1 MTRRRVRFAG
11 NRAART
17 ECPAMSRGVI
27 IAAPGSGSGKTTLTL
42 ALLRSWR
49 DGGVAVASAKVGP
62 DYIDPAYHAA
72 ASGRTCHNLDTW
84 SMSDRTMAAL
94 IADLRRDASAIVVE
108 GVMGLFDGAPD
119 GRGSAADLSRR
130 TGWPVVLVVD
140 ASGMA
145 ASVAALVHG
154 FASYDPAVEVA
165 GVIFNRT
172 GSARHGALLRRAMRP
187 AGVPVFGCVTRSEC
201 LELPDRHLGLVQA
214 REHPDLEGFL
224 ARAADRIGREVDTE
238 ALLAAAKPARAE
250 PRFPSR
256 DAPLAGGFQPAAARP
271 ARAELRIP
279 PRDDPLAGGLPP
291 AAARPARVEPRIP
304 PWDAPLAGGLPPA
317 AARPARVEPRIPPWD
332 APLAGGFQPAAVQP
346 VRVEPRIPPRDDPLA
361 GEPRDGG
368 HGLPVLGRRIAV
380 ARDDAFAF
388 CYPYVL
394 DAWRRAGCTLSFFS
408 PLDDEPPAE
417 DADAVYLPGGYPELH
432 AARLARAERFKA
444 ALGRCAARGAAV
456 YGECGGYM
464 VLGERLVAADGV
476 SHRMAGLLPVATSF
490 ESPRLSLGY
499 REVALVGDGVLGRKG
514 ARFRGHEFHFA
525 TAPAQSAGNANAL
538 FRGGCETPASTNPS
552 RSQSTGNANALFR
565 TFNAEGEPLGDAGL
579 RVGNVMGSFV
589 HLMDRCGDR
598 PSPGEAPGSRATT

>member
-1 MTRRRVRFAG
+1 
-11 NRAART
+11 
-17 ECPAMSRGVI
+17 MSRGVI
-27 IAAPGSGSGKTTLTL
+27 IAAPGSGSGKTTVTL
-42 ALLRSWR
+42 ALLRALG
-49 DGGVAVASAKVGP
+49 DAGVRVASAKAGP

-84 SMSDRTMAAL
+84 SMSDGTLSAL
-94 IADLRRDASAIVVE
+94 IADLQRDSSVIVAE

-154 FASYDPAVEVA
+154 FASFDPEVAVA

-172 GSARHGALLRRAMRP
+172 GSARHGELLRRAMQP
-187 AGVPVFGCVTRSEC
+187 AGIPVFGCVTRNRD

-224 ARAADRIGREVDTE
+224 ARAAGRIGREVDTG
-238 ALLAAAKPARAE
+238 AIL
-250 PRFPSR
+250 
-256 DAPLAGGFQPAAARP
+256 
-271 ARAELRIP
+271 
-279 PRDDPLAGGLPP
+279 
-291 AAARPARVEPRIP
+291 AAARPARVEPP
-304 PWDAPLAGGLPPA
+304 ED
-317 AARPARVEPRIPPWD
+317 
-332 APLAGGFQPAAVQP
+332 
-346 VRVEPRIPPRDDPLA
+346 
-361 GEPRDGG
+361 G

-394 DAWRRAGCTLSFFS
+394 DAWRRAGCGLSFFS
-408 PLDDEPPAE
+408 PLADEPPAE

-432 AARLARAERFKA
+432 AGRLADAKRFRAGLRRLA
-444 ALGRCAARGAAV
+444 GRGAAV

-464 VLGERLVAADGV
+464 VLGEWLVDGHGV
-476 SHRMAGLLPVATSF
+476 PHRMAGLLPVETSF

-499 REVALVGDGVLGRKG
+499 REVELAEDGVLGPGG

-525 TAPAQSAGNANAL
+525 SVLSQAPG
-538 FRGGCETPASTNPS
+538 EP
-552 RSQSTGNANALFR
+552 LFR
-565 TFNAEGEPLGDAGL
+565 TFSAEMEPLGDAGL
-579 RVGNVMGSFV
+579 RVGSVMGSFV

-598 PSPGEAPGSRATT
+598 RGVRDSRAMRRAR

>member
-1 MTRRRVRFAG
+1 
-11 NRAART
+11 
-17 ECPAMSRGVI
+17 MSRGII

-42 ALLRSWR
+42 ALLRRLR
-49 DGGVAVASAKVGP
+49 DSGVSVASGKVGP

-84 SMSDRTMAAL
+84 SMADRTLSTL
-94 IADLRRDASAIVVE
+94 IADLQRNTAAVLVE

-119 GRGSAADLSRR
+119 GCGSAADLSRR

-154 FASYDPAVEVA
+154 FTSYDPAVEVA

-172 GSARHGALLRRAMRP
+172 GSARHGELLRRAMRP
-187 AGVPVFGCVTRSEC
+187 AGIPVFGCVTRSEC

-224 ARAADRIGREVDTE
+224 ARAAERIGREVDTG
-238 ALLAAAKPARAE
+238 ALL
-250 PRFPSR
+250 
-256 DAPLAGGFQPAAARP
+256 AAARP
-271 ARAELRIP
+271 ARIEP
-279 PRDDPLAGGLPP
+279 P
-291 AAARPARVEPRIP
+291 E
-304 PWDAPLAGGLPPA
+304 
-317 AARPARVEPRIPPWD
+317 
-332 APLAGGFQPAAVQP
+332 
-346 VRVEPRIPPRDDPLA
+346 
-361 GEPRDGG
+361 GG

-394 DAWRRAGCTLSFFS
+394 DAWRRGGCELSFFS
-408 PLDDEPPAE
+408 PLDDEPPAR

-432 AARLARAERFKA
+432 AGRLADAKRFTAGLRRCAERA
-444 ALGRCAARGAAV
+444 AVV

-464 VLGERLVAADGV
+464 VLGERLVDGDGV
-476 SHRMAGLLPVATSF
+476 SHRMAGLLPVETSF

-499 REVALVGDGVLGRKG
+499 REVELAEDGVLGRSG

-525 TAPAQSAGNANAL
+525 SVLTQA
-538 FRGGCETPASTNPS
+538 RGA
-552 RSQSTGNANALFR
+552 ALFR
-565 TFNAEGEPLGDAGL
+565 TFNAEMEPLGDSGL
-579 RVGNVMGSFV
+579 RMGSVMGSFV
-589 HLMDRCGDR
+589 HLMDRCRGRGGVRD
-598 PSPGEAPGSRATT
+598 APMGGRIR

>member
-1 MTRRRVRFAG
+1 
-11 NRAART
+11 
-17 ECPAMSRGVI
+17 MSRAVI

-42 ALLRSWR
+42 ALLRVLR
-49 DGGVAVASAKVGP
+49 DAGVSVASAKVGP

-84 SMSDRTMAAL
+84 SMSDRTVSAL
-94 IADLRRDASAIVVE
+94 IADLQRNSSAIVVE

-154 FASYDPAVEVA
+154 FASFDSGVEVA

-172 GSARHGALLRRAMRP
+172 GSARHGELLRRAMRP
-187 AGVPVFGCVTRSEC
+187 AGLPIFGCVTRSEC

-224 ARAADRIGREVDTE
+224 ARAAAQVGREVDTG
-238 ALLAAAKPARAE
+238 ALLAVTK
-250 PRFPSR
+250 
-256 DAPLAGGFQPAAARP
+256 
-271 ARAELRIP
+271 
-279 PRDDPLAGGLPP
+279 
-291 AAARPARVEPRIP
+291 PARVELPKDGTGSPVPGDGMRIRRP
-304 PWDAPLAGGLPPA
+304 PSFVPPENG
-317 AARPARVEPRIPPWD
+317 P
-332 APLAGGFQPAAVQP
+332 
-346 VRVEPRIPPRDDPLA
+346 
-361 GEPRDGG
+361 
-368 HGLPVLGRRIAV
+368 GLPVLGRRTAV

-394 DAWRRAGCTLSFFS
+394 DAWRRAGCELSFFS
-408 PLDDEPPAE
+408 PLDDEPPRE

-432 AARLARAERFKA
+432 GARLAGAGRFLA
-444 ALGRCAARGAAV
+444 ALRRCVERGAVV

-464 VLGERLVAADGV
+464 VLGERLVDGDGV
-476 SHRMAGLLPVATSF
+476 SHRMAGLLPVETSF

-499 REVALVGDGVLGRKG
+499 REVELAEDGVLGRRG

-525 TAPAQSAGNANAL
+525 SVLTQAPA
-538 FRGGCETPASTNPS
+538 PAPV
-552 RSQSTGNANALFR
+552 LFR
-565 TFNAEGEPLGDAGL
+565 TFNAEMQPLGDAGL
-579 RVGNVMGSFV
+579 RVGSAMGSFV
-589 HLMDRCGDR
+589 HLMDRYGGWSSANGT
-598 PSPGEAPGSRATT
+598 SPA